1 MDGQVLFNII
11 ATLFGIL
18 IGWIL
23 RVIWSEIKLV
33 QSNQREFE
41 KEINEGY
48 VRKDDYRVDI
58 AEIKGML
65 GRILEI
71 RSHLT
76 VSYSRMGL
84 NTRHFGTF

>member
-65 GRILEI
+65 GRIFDRLD
-71 RSHLT
+71 
-76 VSYSRMGL
+76 RM
-84 NTRHFGTF
+84 NDEK